1 MLPIKCHFW
10 KESTTKQKFCL
21 KVEQKFVEQNCRTKN
36 CDHCRKPINVGN
48 AKSALHESSINC
60 KKSTFL
66 FISGFLDCAKQSI
79 ETGFTTDML
88 V

>member
-21 KVEQKFVEQNCRTKN
+21 KVELKFVEQNCRTKN

-60 KKSTFL
+60 KKINFSIYFWIVL
-66 FISGFLDCAKQSI
+66 SNPLKQVLPQ
-79 ETGFTTDML
+79 TC
-88 V
+88 